1 MSHYYIEKAFKPIIV
16 SVIENLDSGFFE
28 FYVISDSLNSLYNIT
43 LKVEVKSFEEMKTL
57 KTNVMANIRTT
68 NNGNSFPIKG
78 NNYDDINDT

>member
-43 LKVEVKSFEEMKTL
+43 LMVKVKSFEEMKTL
-57 KTNVMANIRTT
+57 KTNVIKIGKNMGKYLKKNIW
-68 NNGNSFPIKG
+68 
-78 NNYDDINDT
+78 